1 MAVKIKFDNT
11 YNVIQPT
18 FILATRSG
26 HKLGA
31 IPAVN
36 ISVSDNFNSSFELE
50 FNVYKDDN
58 GQQYPLWDK
67 LTDFKL
73 MWCREW
79 DVWFEIYVTTQAE
92 NSTVK
97 NVNCVSLGEAELSQI
112 NIYNTE
118 INTEDDIARDD
129 YIPTII
135 YNPDKPEGSLL
146 HRIMEKAP
154 HYTISHVDSRIAKMQ
169 RTFSFDGDSLYD
181 VFQQIA
187 EELDCIFIIDS
198 GTDDDGSI
206 SRSISVYDIESY
218 CADCGHRDSFTGK
231 CPKCGSTNILSGYGE
246 DTNIFV
252 STENLADNITLET
265 DTGSVK
271 NCFRLE
277 AGDDLMTATIRNCNP
292 NGSQYI
298 WYISDELRND
308 MSDELVQKLADYDE
322 SYNYYYDEYNA
333 AITGSIV
340 TQYNALINKYKT
352 YNEDLTTI
360 PTSIVGYSELM
371 NVYYGVIDMYLFLH
385 DNFMPSVETS
395 STTAALEAAKLTSSE
410 LSPVAVQ
417 NIDTCSSSTASS
429 AVLSIARTVVDQR
442 YQVKVKNGTLTN
454 NVWTGN
460 FTVTN
465 YSDDTD
471 TAESATISVTI
482 NDDYETFTRQKISKI
497 LKNAA
502 EEDDTNDITTIFKLD
517 LSSFKLKLK
526 EYCLSTLNIFADAC
540 QSCLNI
546 LIEQGIADKE
556 TWADQNPDLYSTLY
570 LDYYNKLSAIQAE
583 VKIRESEIAIVIG
596 TYDEYGDLKTDGIQT
611 LVEKEKNKIQDI
623 LNMEQYLGSDLW
635 LELVSY
641 RREDTYSNDNYI
653 SDGLDNGELFSRAL
667 EFIEVAKKEV
677 YKSAVL
683 QHSISADLKNL
694 LVMKEFKPIV
704 NNFSVG
710 NWIRVEIDGEIYR
723 LRLISYSIDFD
734 NLDNI
739 SVEFSDVTKYADG
752 MSDTK
757 SIIDQAS
764 SMATSYSAVTRQAS
778 QGSKSNKQLTSW
790 VNDGL
795 ALTKMKI
802 VDNADNQNITW
813 DAHGLLCKEYL
824 PITDDYS
831 DKQLKIIN
839 RGLYL
844 TDDNWLTSKAGI
856 GDFTFYNPETQ
867 KFEESYGVIAD
878 TLVGNLVLSE
888 KVGVYNTS
896 GSVNITEDG
905 LLIVADGVSGDNT
918 MNFTIAKTT
927 DAKGTTENVLYVD
940 TDGNLVGKFN
950 SLTITG
956 AGGNVLTST
965 QVQGLLDSAIT
976 ALEEDL
982 QEQIDG
988 KVETWCQNT
997 DPAAEWTTA
1006 TLKAQHNGDLWYYT
1020 GVTDLTVNGVTIKPS
1035 KSYQYDNS
1043 TGKWVLYKSSS
1054 TSLFDFA
1061 DGKSTIY
1068 YGKTTDTYTNVE
1080 TGDYLV
1086 DSTDGCTYRWSGSS
1100 WVKQTDYNSAITAY
1114 DSTLD
1119 QETVFNKL
1127 TNNGAL
1133 QGIYMSNSDLY
1144 LNASYI
1150 KTGTLTSIAIQN
1162 GSASSSGTYPF
1173 TVDKYGNLT
1182 ATSATIKGDIYATT
1196 GNIGGSGGWTI
1207 TSKKMYN
1214 GAYGKENS
1222 MYLGGTDLGSAEIAG
1237 TTLSTW
1243 RFTMGANF
1251 GVTNAG
1257 VLYAKGANISGNF
1270 TMNGGIINID
1280 SDENTSY
1287 ITLSYDVTSNKSG
1300 YIKTTKI
1307 SADSVTKTYTTGTGY
1322 KVETS
1327 MTAYSLYSASYDA
1340 SGNLEDSASFAYGG
1354 ATLFNSDR
1362 TKQCIINGNSIRMIQ
1377 FSSSSSST
1385 SSVYTSITP
1394 TGITTTGKYSG
1405 NLNSDIFK
1413 LKEVSVSLGS
1423 LASDGYVDS
1432 STTVTADSG
1441 YTIIGVAG
1449 WWLTTTDGRA
1459 YARYMNVSI
1468 LTWYNSALRYFV
1480 CNTGTNTRTVTL
1492 YAYMLEMKTG

>member
-1 MAVKIKFDNT
+1 MAMKIKFDNT

-18 FILATRSG
+18 FVLATRSG
-26 HKLGA
+26 HKLGT
-31 IPAVN
+31 IPATN
-36 ISVSDNFNSSFELE
+36 ISISDNFNSSFELE
-50 FNVYKDDN
+50 FDVYKNDN
-58 GQQYPLWDK
+58 GQQYHLWNK

-73 MWCREW
+73 VWCREW
-79 DVWFEIYVTTQAE
+79 DVWFEMYVTTQAE

-97 NVNCVSLGEAELSQI
+97 NINCVSLGEAELSQI
-112 NIYNTE
+112 NLYNIE

-135 YNPDKPEGSLL
+135 YNPSRPEGSLL

-187 EELDCIFIIDS
+187 EELDCIFVIDS
-198 GTDDDGSI
+198 GTNDDGSI
-206 SRSISVYDIESY
+206 SRSISVYDLESY
-218 CADCGHRDSFTGK
+218 CSECGHRDSFTGK

-298 WYISDELRND
+298 WYISDELKDD
-308 MSDELVQKLADYDE
+308 MSDELVQKLVEYDE
-322 SYNYYYDEYNA
+322 SYDYYYNEYNA
-333 AITGSIV
+333 QVTGNIV
-340 TQYNALINKYKT
+340 TQYNALIEKYKT
-352 YNEDLTTI
+352 YNEDLATI
-360 PTSIVGYSELM
+360 PTTIVGYSELM
-371 NVYYGVIDMYLFLH
+371 NVYYGTIDMYLFLH
-385 DNFMPSVETS
+385 DDFMPSVEIS
-395 STTAALEAAKLTSSE
+395 STTAVLEAAKLTSGN

-417 NIDTCSSSTASS
+417 NLDTCSSSTASS
-429 AVLSIARTVVDQR
+429 AVLSIAKTVVDQR

-454 NVWTGN
+454 NIWAGN

-471 TAESATISVTI
+471 TAESSTISVTI

-517 LSSFKLKLK
+517 LNPFKLELK
-526 EYCLSTLNIFADAC
+526 KYCLSTLNIFADAC
-540 QSCLNI
+540 QSCLDI

-570 LDYYNKLSAIQAE
+570 LDYYNKLSAIQSE

-596 TYDEYGDLKTDGIQT
+596 TYDEDGDLKTDGVQT
-611 LVEKEKNKIQDI
+611 LVKKEKTKIQNI
-623 LNMEQYLGSDLW
+623 LDMEQYLGADLW

-653 SDGLDNGELFSRAL
+653 SDGLDNGDLFSRAL
-667 EFIEVAKKEV
+667 EFIEAAKKEV

-683 QHSISADLKNL
+683 QHSISASLKNL
-694 LVMKEFKPIV
+694 LVMKEFKPII

-764 SMATSYSAVTRQAS
+764 SMATSYSSVTRQAS

-813 DAHGLLCKEYL
+813 DAHGLLCKEYR
-824 PITDDYS
+824 PVTDDYS

-856 GDFTFYNPETQ
+856 GDFTFYNPEAQ

-896 GSVNITEDG
+896 GSIKMGEDG
-905 LLIVADGVSGDNT
+905 LVITSFADNVNT
-918 MNFTIAKTT
+918 DLFTIQKEST
-927 DAKGTTENVLYVD
+927 DGSFTKYIYID
-940 TDGNLVGKFN
+940 DDGNLVMNLN
-950 SLTITG
+950 SLQMTANVTIEKYIIDTANDNALNIANSKINELDNKINGDDGTIAEAVSQAKISIENDLTSSITTTIYDKYDNTIASYGTRITQNEENIETTIT
-956 AGGNVLTST
+956 
-965 QVQGLLDSAIT
+965 
-976 ALEEDL
+976 DL
-982 QEQIDG
+982 NNIN
-988 KVETWCQNT
+988 TWFTFSNEGFII
-997 DPAAEWTTA
+997 A
-1006 TLKAQHNGDLWYYT
+1006 K
-1020 GVTDLTVNGVTIKPS
+1020 
-1035 KSYQYDNS
+1035 
-1043 TGKWVLYKSSS
+1043 
-1054 TSLFDFA
+1054 
-1061 DGKSTIY
+1061 
-1068 YGKTTDTYTNVE
+1068 
-1080 TGDYLV
+1080 
-1086 DSTDGCTYRWSGSS
+1086 
-1100 WVKQTDYNSAITAY
+1100 
-1114 DSTLD
+1114 
-1119 QETVFNKL
+1119 
-1127 TNNGAL
+1127 
-1133 QGIYMSNSDLY
+1133 SNSDIKSVQTNDSLQ
-1144 LNASYI
+1144 YI
-1150 KTGTLTSIAIQN
+1150 DKNDTTQLKVDINGIYADTANITTQVKIMGGSIADGTTDQWAIRKGKQM
-1162 GSASSSGTYPF
+1162 SSG
-1173 TVDKYGNLT
+1173 KCNL
-1182 ATSATIKGDIYATT
+1182 DIVW
-1196 GNIGGSGGWTI
+1196 IGGC
-1207 TSKKMYN
+1207 
-1214 GAYGKENS
+1214 
-1222 MYLGGTDLGSAEIAG
+1222 D
-1237 TTLSTW
+1237 
-1243 RFTMGANF
+1243 
-1251 GVTNAG
+1251 
-1257 VLYAKGANISGNF
+1257 
-1270 TMNGGIINID
+1270 
-1280 SDENTSY
+1280 
-1287 ITLSYDVTSNKSG
+1287 
-1300 YIKTTKI
+1300 
-1307 SADSVTKTYTTGTGY
+1307 
-1322 KVETS
+1322 
-1327 MTAYSLYSASYDA
+1327 
-1340 SGNLEDSASFAYGG
+1340 
-1354 ATLFNSDR
+1354 
-1362 TKQCIINGNSIRMIQ
+1362 
-1377 FSSSSSST
+1377 
-1385 SSVYTSITP
+1385 
-1394 TGITTTGKYSG
+1394 
-1405 NLNSDIFK
+1405 
-1413 LKEVSVSLGS
+1413 
-1423 LASDGYVDS
+1423 
-1432 STTVTADSG
+1432 
-1441 YTIIGVAG
+1441 
-1449 WWLTTTDGRA
+1449 
-1459 YARYMNVSI
+1459 
-1468 LTWYNSALRYFV
+1468 
-1480 CNTGTNTRTVTL
+1480 
-1492 YAYMLEMKTG
+1492 